1 MVPRWLTRPLIPAV
15 ILWLLGMLAIFLLVD
30 LSIMPAFAG
39 RFSKTVVVPSV
50 EGYEI
55 ERAEDTLRAHG
66 LRFEVDTLSDF
77 SRTIPR
83 GRILSQRPDSGAVVK
98 GGRRV
103 WAMLSR
109 GRPGSPP
116 LVRHSKER

>member
-98 GGRRV
+98 SGRRV